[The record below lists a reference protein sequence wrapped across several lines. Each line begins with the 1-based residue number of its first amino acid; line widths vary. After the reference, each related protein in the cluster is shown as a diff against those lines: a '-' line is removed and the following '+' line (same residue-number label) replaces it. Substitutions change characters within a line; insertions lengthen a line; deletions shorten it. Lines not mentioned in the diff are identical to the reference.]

1 MGQIIRW
8 DPKLGKSQWQAPCH
22 LWYLLFV
29 SFQFIVFKK
38 SALSKIFKTSSMTWI
53 INNIGLEEVNGLG
66 RVSSCMEVYE
76 MASQDLEN
84 IKLSN
89 QYLPNFKPGLRSLEI
104 YDKIWT
110 LLNTGKMLWYQNEII
125 ILSIIQKNET

>member
-1 MGQIIRW
+1 
-8 DPKLGKSQWQAPCH
+8 
-22 LWYLLFV
+22 
-29 SFQFIVFKK
+29 
-38 SALSKIFKTSSMTWI
+38 MTWI

-104 YDKIWT
+104 YDKI
-110 LLNTGKMLWYQNEII
+110 
-125 ILSIIQKNET
+125 